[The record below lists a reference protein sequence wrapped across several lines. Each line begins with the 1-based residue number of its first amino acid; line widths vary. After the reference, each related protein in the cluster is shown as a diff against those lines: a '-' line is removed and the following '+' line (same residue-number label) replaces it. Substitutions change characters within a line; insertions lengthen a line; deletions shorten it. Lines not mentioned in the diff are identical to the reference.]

1 MSEKLSKE
9 EIERNDAEERASQKY
24 TDLKFL
30 AHWKEKRETGALK
43 FIVGKALLFGLPFAV
58 VLQMIFQEGESRL
71 IRMNAALGEKALI
84 TVFIS
89 GIWAFWMWYSNEKRY
104 KTTIEKYP
112 KERL

>member
-9 EIERNDAEERASQKY
+9 EIERNEVKGREFQKT

-43 FIVGKALLFGLPFAV
+43 FIVGKAFLFGLPFAV

-71 IRMNAALGEKALI
+71 IKMDVVLAEKALI
-84 TVFIS
+84 TVLIA
-89 GIWAFWMWYSNEKRY
+89 GIWAYWTWHSNEKRY
-104 KTTIEKYP
+104 KATREKYP
-112 KERL
+112 KEKL